1 MKEILRMLRRCCCNT
16 TISTEGMRILRQRA
30 FSLLYAENAAEAA
43 VRTAREERA
52 MREMIDL
59 YNVDRELTGRQVY
72 REESLPADTYR
83 LIIHVCVFN
92 PENKMLIQKRADS
105 KKLWPG
111 YWDISAGG
119 GVMAGETSR
128 EAAERETGEELGLR
142 ISFSERRPV
151 ISVNF
156 AGGFDDFYT
165 VEEDIDIRS
174 VRFQADEI
182 TDIAWA
188 SVSDLEKMIDEGIF
202 IPFDKELIRYLFIAR
217 EGKGSWNL

>member
-1 MKEILRMLRRCCCNT
+1 
-16 TISTEGMRILRQRA
+16 
-30 FSLLYAENAAEAA
+30 
-43 VRTAREERA
+43 

-59 YNVDRELTGRQVY
+59 YNVDRELTGRQIY
-72 REESLPADTYR
+72 REEEMPPGTYR
-83 LIIHVCVFN
+83 LIVHVCVFN
-92 PENKMLIQKRADS
+92 SDNMMLIQKRADS

-111 YWDISAGG
+111 YWDISVGG

-128 EAAERETGEELGLR
+128 KAAEREVGEELGLR

-156 AGGFDDFYT
+156 AGGFDDFFT
-165 VEEDIDIRS
+165 IEEDIDITS
-174 VRFQADEI
+174 IRFQEDEI

-188 SVSDLEKMIDEGIF
+188 SYSDLEKMIDEGTF
-202 IPFDKELIRYLFIAR
+202 LPFDKELIRYLFAAR